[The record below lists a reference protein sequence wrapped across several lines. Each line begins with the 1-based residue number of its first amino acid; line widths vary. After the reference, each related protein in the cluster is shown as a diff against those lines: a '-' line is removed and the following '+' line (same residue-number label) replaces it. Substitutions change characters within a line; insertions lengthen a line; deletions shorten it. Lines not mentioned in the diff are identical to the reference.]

1 MTSKTLFLRL
11 TNEPPEQKATALASA
26 LVDAAH
32 PLRFKAEAKFF
43 KFIPGAPFAYW
54 VSSTVLDLFKTHP
67 PLEEMAFATSGT
79 GTLSDERFLRIWFES
94 NSRQLNA
101 RWFPYAK
108 GGSYSPHYIDC
119 HLTVN
124 WAGDGE
130 EMKAWVIH
138 RYGGGHWARNIRST
152 DHYFRPGLT
161 WPRRTNGFS
170 VRALPTGCIFADKGP
185 AAFVEGDEPQALMAL
200 SAIMNSCPFSG
211 LVRLQLGRV
220 SLAQSFEVGLIQQTP
235 VPRLQPDD
243 QRLFADA
250 VLSICYLKQ
259 SIDEAVE
266 TGHAFLLP
274 ALLMA
279 HGTTLEERAKEWNQ
293 AVQDRETKIQ
303 RLQSEIDAHCWDLY
317 GIDEADRRALAQPV
331 AVSTEEGDSEESEDE
346 EDSAPSASQKDLAA
360 DLASW
365 LFGAALGRWDWGLA
379 TGNTTIP
386 PLPGPF
392 DPLPRVSRGMVKG
405 SDGLHPARHEDG
417 RLSPSHD
424 LLVDDEGSSL
434 DLVHRA
440 LEILEKVVGKEHIE
454 VSAQELEQM
463 LGSDLRTWF
472 RSSFFDRHLKRYS
485 KSRRKAPIYWQLGT
499 PSASYSVWLYYPRL
513 TRDSLYRVLNE
524 VVKPKVTFEEQ
535 RLTEMRGEG
544 ATRRQIEIQEGFVE
558 ELRTFREE
566 VTRVAPLWNPDLD
579 DGVLLNFAPLWRLT
593 PHPGWRRDTRAAWDA
608 LAKGDYD
615 WARLAMKL
623 WPERVIPKCARER
636 HLALAHD
643 LEASLQ
649 ATSVEELVRV
659 GTSPAV
665 KDALQSLLTAPALGG
680 SARAPRAATPR
691 RAAQAEET
699 VPTPTPRSR
708 GAISEETLAAI
719 KEALVSYP
727 QGAAKADVL
736 DATNLTDAAWNTAIQ
751 VLLDRGE
758 VERRGEKRGARY
770 FLKTLER

>member
-1 MTSKTLFLRL
+1 MTTFLRL
-11 TNEPPEQKATALASA
+11 NNEPPNMKATALAAA
-26 LVDAAH
+26 LADDLH
-32 PLRFKAEAKFF
+32 PLRFTADDKSFELV
-43 KFIPGAPFAYW
+43 PGAPIAYW
-54 VSSTVLDLFKTHP
+54 VSSDVRSLFGLLPAFDSGGRVARVTNPAGDDRRYFRTWWEIIWTNPRGADRDWK
-67 PLEEMAFATSGT
+67 PL
-79 GTLSDERFLRIWFES
+79 
-94 NSRQLNA
+94 
-101 RWFPYAK
+101 AK
-108 GGSYSPHYIDC
+108 GGSYSPYYFDI
-119 HLTVN
+119 HLL
-124 WAGDGE
+124 
-130 EMKAWVIH
+130 VIWNTARQTYHGFLGTEH
-138 RYGGGHWARNIRST
+138 RPLEKPANLENF
-152 DHYFRPGLT
+152 FRPGLT
-161 WPRRTNGFS
+161 WPRRTQKGLGLR
-170 VRALPTGCIFADKGP
+170 VLPAGCIFADKGP
-185 AAFVEGDEPQALMAL
+185 GAFVDSDDPESLLALLAITNSAAFR
-200 SAIMNSCPFSG
+200 G
-211 LVRLQLGRV
+211 LVGLQMAFG
-220 SLAQSFEVGLIQQTP
+220 SYEVGVIQRTP
-235 VPRLQPDD
+235 VPPLQPEDEK
-243 QRLFADA
+243 
-250 VLSICYLKQ
+250 VLSESAHRIWSLKHSMDQTEETSHAYL
-259 SIDEAVE
+259 A
-266 TGHAFLLP
+266 P
-274 ALLMA
+274 ALVLTT
-279 HGTTLEERAKEWNQ
+279 GTTLAERATTWSQ
-293 AVQDRETKIQ
+293 SLQDYEIEIQ
-303 RLQSEIDAHCWDLY
+303 RQQNKIDNLCWGLY
-317 GIDEADRRALAQPV
+317 GIAEADRRALSEPGA
-331 AVSTEEGDSEESEDE
+331 ATTEDGETDETEGE
-346 EDSAPSASQKDLAA
+346 EDSSPTASPGDLAA

-379 TGNTTIP
+379 TGDTLIP
-386 PLPGPF
+386 PKPGPF
-392 DPLPRVSRGMVKG
+392 EPLPKVSRGMKKG
-405 SDGLHPARHEDG
+405 SDGLHPAHSVDG
-417 RLSPSHD
+417 RLWPPHD
-424 LLVDDEGSSL
+424 LLVDDDGASL

-440 LEILEKVVGKEHIE
+440 LEILERVVGKERIE
-454 VSAQELEQM
+454 ASAQDLEQM

-472 RSSFFDRHLKRYS
+472 RSSFFERHLKRYS

-524 VVKPKVTFEEQ
+524 VVKPKVSFEEQ

-544 ATRRQIEIQEGFVE
+544 STRRQIEVQEGFVE

-593 PHPGWRRDTRAAWDA
+593 PHPGWRRDTKAAWDA

-649 ATSVEELVRV
+649 TTSVEELVRV

-691 RAAQAEET
+691 RAAPSEEPA
-699 VPTPTPRSR
+699 PTPTPRSR

-736 DATNLTDAAWNTAIQ
+736 EATNLTDAAWNTAIQ
-751 VLLDRGE
+751 ILLDRGE

-770 FLKTLER
+770 FLKMLER

>member
-1 MTSKTLFLRL
+1 MNGALFLRL
-11 TNEPPEQKATALASA
+11 TKEADKATALAAA
-26 LVDAAH
+26 LDDVTH
-32 PLRFKAEAKFF
+32 PLRFNADAKSFELVA
-43 KFIPGAPFAYW
+43 GAPFAYW
-54 VSSTVLDLFKTHP
+54 VSSSVLALFKSHL
-67 PLEEMAFATSGT
+67 PLEAKAFATSGT

-94 NSRQLNA
+94 NLTKLNS

-108 GGSYSPHYIDC
+108 GGSYSPHYADC

-124 WAGDGE
+124 WAMDGE

-152 DHYFRPGLT
+152 EHYFRPGLT
-161 WPRRTNGFS
+161 WPRRTQKGLGLR
-170 VRALPTGCIFADKGP
+170 VLPSGCIFADKGP
-185 AAFVEGDEPQALMAL
+185 AAFVDGDAPGSLLALLAITN
-200 SAIMNSCPFSG
+200 SAAFRG
-211 LVRLQLGRV
+211 LVSLQMAFG
-220 SLAQSFEVGLIQQTP
+220 SYEVGVIQRTP
-235 VPRLQPDD
+235 IPPLQPED
-243 QRLFADA
+243 QK
-250 VLSICYLKQ
+250 VLAETAQRIWSLKNSMDQ
-259 SIDEAVE
+259 TEE
-266 TGHAFLLP
+266 TSHAFLAP
-274 ALLMA
+274 ALAMTPGA
-279 HGTTLEERAKEWNQ
+279 TLAARAAAW
-293 AVQDRETKIQ
+293 TKVIQNNDAEIQ
-303 RLQSEIDAHCWDLY
+303 RLESEIDGLCWELY
-317 GIDEADRRALAQPV
+317 GIGEADRSALAEPG
-331 AVSTEEGDSEESEDE
+331 AAATEEVEPEESEGE
-346 EDSAPSASQKDLAA
+346 EDTTASASPKELAA
-360 DLASW
+360 DLAAW

-379 TGNTTIP
+379 TGDTPIS

-392 DPLPRVSRGMVKG
+392 DPLPKVSPGMVKG
-405 SDGLHPARHEDG
+405 SDGLHPARSEDG
-417 RLSPSHD
+417 RLRPPHD
-424 LLVDDEGSSL
+424 LLVDDDGASL

-440 LEILEKVVGKEHIE
+440 LEILEKVVGAEHIE
-454 VSAQELEQM
+454 ACALELEQM

-472 RSSFFDRHLKRYS
+472 RSSFFERHLKRYS

-544 ATRRQIEIQEGFVE
+544 ATRRQIETQENFVE

-593 PHPGWRRDTRAAWDA
+593 PHPGWRRDTKAAWEA
-608 LAKGDYD
+608 LAKGDFD
-615 WARLAMKL
+615 WAKLAMKL

-649 ATSVEELVRV
+649 ATPVEELIRI
-659 GTSPAV
+659 GSSPAV

-691 RAAQAEET
+691 RAAPAAET
-699 VPTPTPRSR
+699 VPAPTPRSR
-708 GAISEETLAAI
+708 GTISEETLAAI
-719 KEALVSYP
+719 KEALVLYP

-736 DATNLTDAAWNTAIQ
+736 DATNLTDAAWTTAIQ